1 MQKWNIFLVED
12 LTLYMAVPMIQDGM
26 DLVELTI

>member
-1 MQKWNIFLVED
+1 MQKWNIFLAED
-12 LTLYMAVPMIQDGM
+12 LTLYMDVPMIQDGM